1 MVKQRVSKSALTNS
15 NWLIFNIHIKIYPIK
30 YGHLYGDRFYG
41 YYSSFPPTIVDTF
54 QAISSDKK
62 GNTMD
67 NYLVE
72 ILATTTKLFA
82 LMTPPAVLSAFLS
95 GTKQYDEPQR
105 RKTALKTSC
114 AVFIIGIVLFFFG
127 NAMFSV
133 FGFTLDAFRIGSGAL
148 LFITAVTL
156 MNDSPEKNKIHSD
169 DDDISVVPLAIPLC
183 MGPASIGTIIV
194 MGTSSVGIMQNLI
207 GALSL
212 LIASSGIYAMLL
224 CAKSI
229 AKVLKNTGIAILS
242 KLTGLLISAIAA
254 QVVFTGVAAFL
265 K

>member
-1 MVKQRVSKSALTNS
+1 MA
-15 NWLIFNIHIKIYPIK
+15 
-30 YGHLYGDRFYG
+30 
-41 YYSSFPPTIVDTF
+41 
-54 QAISSDKK
+54 
-62 GNTMD
+62 

-72 ILATTTKLFA
+72 ILATTIKLFA

-95 GTKQYDEPQR
+95 GTKQYDEQAR
-105 RKTALKTSC
+105 RKTARKTSC

-127 NAMFSV
+127 NAMFSI

-148 LFITAVTL
+148 LFVTAVAL
-156 MNDSPEKNKIHSD
+156 MNDSPDKNKINSD
-169 DDDISVVPLAIPLC
+169 YDISVVPLSIPLC
-183 MGPASIGTIIV
+183 MGTSSIGTIIV
-194 MGTSSVGIMQNLI
+194 LGTSSDGLIQNLI

-224 CAKSI
+224 CSKTI

-254 QVVFTGVAAFL
+254 QVVFTGVAGIL
-265 K
+265 NLN

>member
-1 MVKQRVSKSALTNS
+1 MA
-15 NWLIFNIHIKIYPIK
+15 
-30 YGHLYGDRFYG
+30 
-41 YYSSFPPTIVDTF
+41 
-54 QAISSDKK
+54 
-62 GNTMD
+62 

-72 ILATTTKLFA
+72 ILATTIKLFA

-95 GTKQYDEPQR
+95 GTKLYDEQAR
-105 RKTALKTSC
+105 RKTARKTSC

-127 NAMFSV
+127 NAMFSI

-148 LFITAVTL
+148 LFVTAVAL
-156 MNDSPEKNKIHSD
+156 MNDSPDKNKINS

-194 MGTSSVGIMQNLI
+194 LGTSSDGLIQNLI

-212 LIASSGIYAMLL
+212 FIASSGIYVMLL
-224 CAKSI
+224 CSKTI

-254 QVVFTGVAAFL
+254 QVVFTGVAGIL
-265 K
+265 NLN

>member
-1 MVKQRVSKSALTNS
+1 
-15 NWLIFNIHIKIYPIK
+15 
-30 YGHLYGDRFYG
+30 
-41 YYSSFPPTIVDTF
+41 
-54 QAISSDKK
+54 
-62 GNTMD
+62 MD

-95 GTKQYDEPQR
+95 GTKQYDEQQR

-148 LFITAVTL
+148 LFITAVSL
-156 MNDSPEKNKIHSD
+156 MNDSPEKNKIHTD
-169 DDDISVVPLAIPLC
+169 EDDISVVPLAIPLC

-194 MGTSSVGIMQNLI
+194 MGTSSVGMQNLI

-229 AKVLKNTGIAILS
+229 ANVLKNTGIAILS

-254 QVVFTGVAAFL
+254 QVVFTGVSAFL

>member
-1 MVKQRVSKSALTNS
+1 MVDY
-15 NWLIFNIHIKIYPIK
+15 IF
-30 YGHLYGDRFYG
+30 
-41 YYSSFPPTIVDTF
+41 
-54 QAISSDKK
+54 AILS
-62 GNTMD
+62 
-67 NYLVE
+67 
-72 ILATTTKLFA
+72 TTVKLFA

-95 GTKQYDEPQR
+95 GTKQYDEQLR
-105 RKTALKTSC
+105 RKIALKTSC

-127 NAMFSV
+127 NTMFSV

-148 LFITAVTL
+148 LFITAVSL
-156 MNDSPEKNKIHSD
+156 MNDSPEKNKINS

-194 MGTSSVGIMQNLI
+194 MGTSSIGVIPNLI
-207 GALSL
+207 GAISL
-212 LIASSGIYAMLL
+212 LVASMGIYIMLL

-254 QVVFTGVAAFL
+254 QVVFTGISAFL

>member
-1 MVKQRVSKSALTNS
+1 MVEY
-15 NWLIFNIHIKIYPIK
+15 IF
-30 YGHLYGDRFYG
+30 
-41 YYSSFPPTIVDTF
+41 
-54 QAISSDKK
+54 AILS
-62 GNTMD
+62 
-67 NYLVE
+67 
-72 ILATTTKLFA
+72 TTVKLFA

-95 GTKQYDEPQR
+95 GTKQYDEQLR
-105 RKTALKTSC
+105 RKIALKTSC
-114 AVFIIGIVLFFFG
+114 AVFIIGIILFFFG
-127 NAMFSV
+127 NTMFSV

-148 LFITAVTL
+148 LFITAVSL
-156 MNDSPEKNKIHSD
+156 MNDSPEKNKISS

-194 MGTSSVGIMQNLI
+194 MGTSSIGIVSNLI
-207 GALSL
+207 GAISL
-212 LIASSGIYAMLL
+212 FVASIGIYIMLL

-254 QVVFTGVAAFL
+254 QVVFTGIAAFL

>member
-1 MVKQRVSKSALTNS
+1 MVDY
-15 NWLIFNIHIKIYPIK
+15 IF
-30 YGHLYGDRFYG
+30 
-41 YYSSFPPTIVDTF
+41 
-54 QAISSDKK
+54 AILS
-62 GNTMD
+62 
-67 NYLVE
+67 
-72 ILATTTKLFA
+72 TTVKLFA

-95 GTKQYDEPQR
+95 GTRQYDEQLR
-105 RKTALKTSC
+105 RKIALKTSC

-127 NAMFSV
+127 NTMFSV

-148 LFITAVTL
+148 LFITAVSL
-156 MNDSPEKNKIHSD
+156 MNDSPEKNKISS

-194 MGTSSVGIMQNLI
+194 MGTSSIGIIPNMI
-207 GALSL
+207 GAISL
-212 LIASSGIYAMLL
+212 FVASMGIYIMLL

-254 QVVFTGVAAFL
+254 QVVFTGVSAFL

>member
-1 MVKQRVSKSALTNS
+1 MVTFMVTVFMGIIVHSRQQSLTHFKQ
-15 NWLIFNIHIKIYPIK
+15 
-30 YGHLYGDRFYG
+30 HLV
-41 YYSSFPPTIVDTF
+41 I
-54 QAISSDKK
+54 KK

-148 LFITAVTL
+148 LFITAVAL

>member
-1 MVKQRVSKSALTNS
+1 MA
-15 NWLIFNIHIKIYPIK
+15 
-30 YGHLYGDRFYG
+30 
-41 YYSSFPPTIVDTF
+41 
-54 QAISSDKK
+54 
-62 GNTMD
+62 

-72 ILATTTKLFA
+72 ILATTIKLFA

-95 GTKQYDEPQR
+95 GTKLYDEQAR
-105 RKTALKTSC
+105 RKTARKTSC

-127 NAMFSV
+127 NAMFSI

-148 LFITAVTL
+148 LFVTAVAL
-156 MNDSPEKNKIHSD
+156 MNDSPDKNKINS

-194 MGTSSVGIMQNLI
+194 LGTSSDGLVQNLI

-212 LIASSGIYAMLL
+212 FIASSGIYVMLL
-224 CAKSI
+224 CSKTI

-254 QVVFTGVAAFL
+254 QVVFTGVAGIL
-265 K
+265 NLN

>member
-1 MVKQRVSKSALTNS
+1 MVDY
-15 NWLIFNIHIKIYPIK
+15 IF
-30 YGHLYGDRFYG
+30 
-41 YYSSFPPTIVDTF
+41 
-54 QAISSDKK
+54 AILS
-62 GNTMD
+62 
-67 NYLVE
+67 
-72 ILATTTKLFA
+72 TTVKLFA

-95 GTKQYDEPQR
+95 GTKQYDEQLR
-105 RKTALKTSC
+105 RKIALKTSC
-114 AVFIIGIVLFFFG
+114 AVFIIGIILFFFG
-127 NAMFSV
+127 NTMFSV

-148 LFITAVTL
+148 LFITAVSL
-156 MNDSPEKNKIHSD
+156 MNDSPEKNKISS

-194 MGTSSVGIMQNLI
+194 MGTSSIGIVSNLI
-207 GALSL
+207 GAISL
-212 LIASSGIYAMLL
+212 FVASIGIYIMLL

-254 QVVFTGVAAFL
+254 QVVFTGIAAFL